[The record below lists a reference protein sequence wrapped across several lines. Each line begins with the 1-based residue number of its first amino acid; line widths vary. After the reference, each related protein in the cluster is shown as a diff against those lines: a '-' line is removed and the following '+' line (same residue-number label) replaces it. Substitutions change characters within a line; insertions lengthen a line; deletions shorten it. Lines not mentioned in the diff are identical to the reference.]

1 MNLAPALLSALLLA
15 TTARSEPAAPAQT
28 VRPPWHLVDLYW
40 TPAQTVTCEWFSVD
54 VTIEGDVPTN
64 LPLYIAPFGG
74 GEGCT
79 INGIMCYGG
88 LQTKPDGGDRKDT
101 RIRPL
106 GEPGFLFS
114 RWGERSLDALRMSSR
129 GACQSS
135 GHEGDFIGVRVREPW
150 SAGTY
155 TYIVRGMDR
164 QVVDGKPHRWLGAF
178 VYNHQTDRETYI
190 GAIRV
195 PGDGLVLGN
204 TLTSFVEIYG
214 GAITVDRVPA
224 LTITLGHHQADGQP
238 IAMKQAMA
246 YHPKEFPLRA
256 QATAVERT
264 AARVAVSP
272 TPVSG
277 GRHYLLWKE
286 AAPAAP

>member
-1 MNLAPALLSALLLA
+1 
-15 TTARSEPAAPAQT
+15 
-28 VRPPWHLVDLYW
+28 
-40 TPAQTVTCEWFSVD
+40 VTCEWFSVD

-79 INGIMCYGG
+79 INGVQCYGG

-150 SAGTY
+150 AAGTY

-164 QVVDGKPHRWLGAF
+164 QVIDGKPHRWLGAF
-178 VYNHQTDRETYI
+178 VYSHQNRPRDLHRRHPRAGRWV
-190 GAIRV
+190 GAGQHADLIR
-195 PGDGLVLGN
+195 GDLR
-204 TLTSFVEIYG
+204 
-214 GAITVDRVPA
+214 GADHSGPRA
-224 LTITLGHHQADGQP
+224 RADHHAGQP
-238 IAMKQAMA
+238 
-246 YHPKEFPLRA
+246 PGRR
-256 QATAVERT
+256 ATAGDAEGHGLPPEGIP
-264 AARVAVSP
+264 AARPGHCGRTTGRAGGGLAHPGLGRAALLFMEVADERGIRAR
-272 TPVSG
+272 TG
-277 GRHYLLWKE
+277 
-286 AAPAAP
+286 